1 MLTDVFKS
9 FFAVR
14 RNPFKGVV
22 SGCIIKINEISH
34 GAWIKIR
41 IMHFDYLRETP
52 NSLESTNVGHMSAV
66 RWRPWVEVGFLC
78 LVDR

>member
-52 NSLESTNVGHMSAV
+52 NSLESTI
-66 RWRPWVEVGFLC
+66 
-78 LVDR
+78 VDSDNQVSYYLIEREG